1 MKLTPNQTV
10 DVLRKCG
17 GTQVCDGCPYQ
28 GIDIPMCMQ
37 QMQQDAAAMIEG
49 MDVIIQKHEHTIEA
63 LRGFV
68 KGGLR

>member
-28 GIDIPMCMQ
+28 GIDIPTCMQ

-49 MDVIIQKHEHTIEA
+49 MKAIIDDQAGRIEA
-63 LRGFV
+63 CLDRIR
-68 KGGLR
+68 KEK